1 MCVWAGRRGRGQGCI
16 RKSVVGNI
24 TQLQGGFEKRGIE
37 PLGPT
42 CSGPPRT
49 LAEQPLL
56 REPST
61 NRGLGWT
68 RGFCGP
74 RERPLAQTA
83 SFPPGSEPKTG
94 EEDPRESEPKRDS
107 CISGSGESW
116 FCCGGGTGRG
126 AAQSPRSGNWSSVA
140 PSHILGSR
148 KSWEPGL
155 GCQPRSS
162 RVQDGLGPR
171 GCRPEAV
178 TKPLAL
184 STESE
189 GCSSWEGSGKR
200 KVTSSDSTCPPAAG
214 RILLWGG
221 GARRGRQVKHAG
233 RGHRGLLRG

>member
-1 MCVWAGRRGRGQGCI
+1 M
-16 RKSVVGNI
+16 VGSI
-24 TQLQGGFEKRGIE
+24 TQLQGGFEKRGID
-37 PLGPT
+37 PPGPT
-42 CSGPPRT
+42 CSGSPRT
-49 LAEQPLL
+49 LAEQAVL

-83 SFPPGSEPKTG
+83 SFPPGPEPKTE

-116 FCCGGGTGRG
+116 FCWGGGTGRG

-171 GCRPEAV
+171 GVGPRRSQNLWPCPQNRKAAPVGRAPARGKSLPATAPAPRQQVGSCFGAEV
-178 TKPLAL
+178 RGEEGRSGTRGVG
-184 STESE
+184 TE
-189 GCSSWEGSGKR
+189 GC
-200 KVTSSDSTCPPAAG
+200 
-214 RILLWGG
+214 
-221 GARRGRQVKHAG
+221 
-233 RGHRGLLRG
+233 